1 MRLGLFDSG
10 VGGFTVLKKV
20 IELCPNTSFVYLADT
35 ARLPYGVKKTNEIIQ
50 FAEEISSWFKYQNI
64 DAFLVA
70 CNTTN
75 AIALDVIKKNLDVP
89 VFDLIGSVASNIQES
104 RVGVLATPS
113 TVRTKAYTNAILE
126 FKPKTFVIEQSC
138 PEFVPMIEAN
148 NIYSGEITDVAIRYL
163 QPVLNQKIDSLILGC
178 SHYPLITPLLTEI
191 LPSGVE
197 LVDPAQA
204 LSFQL
209 KLFIDSKISNYS
221 KKKSLV
227 DSRFYVT
234 SNLKNFPIQIKHWLN
249 VFPEVNLVSLQK
261 KGCVS

>member
-20 IELCPNTSFVYLADT
+20 IELCPNTSFIYLADT
-35 ARLPYGVKKTNEIIQ
+35 ARIPYGLKTTNEIKLI
-50 FAEEISSWFKYQNI
+50 AEEISSWFRHQNI

-89 VFDLIGSVASNIQES
+89 VFDLIGSAASTIDES
-104 RVGVLATPS
+104 KVGVLATPS
-113 TVRTKAYTNAILE
+113 TVKTKAYTNAILE
-126 FKPKTFVIEQSC
+126 FKPKTFVIEQPC
-138 PEFVPMIEAN
+138 PEFVPMIEMD
-148 NIYSGEITDVAIRYL
+148 NINSDEITDVATRYL
-163 QPVLNQKIDSLILGC
+163 QPLLKQKIHSLILGC

-191 LPSGVE
+191 LPSRVK
-197 LVDPAQA
+197 LIDPAEA
-204 LSFQL
+204 LSL
-209 KLFIDSKISNYS
+209 KLRLFMDSKISDFS
-221 KKKSLV
+221 EKKFLV
-227 DSRFYVT
+227 DSKFYVT
-234 SNLKNFPIQIKHWLN
+234 SNLKQFPFKAKHWLN

>member
-20 IELCPNTSFVYLADT
+20 IELCPNTSFIYLADT
-35 ARLPYGVKKTNEIIQ
+35 ARLPYGLKTTNEIKLI
-50 FAEEISSWFKYQNI
+50 AEEISYWFRHQNI

-89 VFDLIGSVASNIQES
+89 VFDLIGSAASTIDES
-104 RVGVLATPS
+104 KVGVLATPS
-113 TVRTKAYTNAILE
+113 TVKTKAYTNTILK
-126 FKPKTFVIEQSC
+126 FKPKTLVIEQPC
-138 PEFVPMIEAN
+138 PEFVPMIEMDKIN
-148 NIYSGEITDVAIRYL
+148 SDELIDIAIKYL
-163 QPVLNQKIDSLILGC
+163 KPLLNQKIDSLILGC

-191 LPSGVE
+191 LPSSVK
-197 LVDPAQA
+197 LIDPAEA
-204 LSFQL
+204 LSL
-209 KLFIDSKISNYS
+209 KLRLFMDSKISDFS
-221 KKKSLV
+221 EKKFLV
-227 DSRFYVT
+227 DSKFYVT
-234 SNLKNFPIQIKHWLN
+234 SNLKQFPFKAKHWLN